1 MKSKSTF
8 TVVLF
13 YSMAGML
20 MIAIHQN
27 MRNGFAAS
35 YMFYMLTFMLFL
47 GFTYRRIN
55 ESKEEEESQ
64 NNQKPD
70 PKVKFKKKGK

>member
-55 ESKEEEESQ
+55 ESKEDDESK
-64 NNQKPD
+64 NNQNGNS
-70 PKVKFKKKGK
+70 KVKFNKKGK

>member
-1 MKSKSTF
+1 
-8 TVVLF
+8 
-13 YSMAGML
+13 MAGML

-27 MRNGFAAS
+27 MRNGFAAA

>member
-1 MKSKSTF
+1 MKSKNTF
-8 TVVLF
+8 SVVLF

-35 YMFYMLTFMLFL
+35 YVFYMFTFMLFL
-47 GFTYRRIN
+47 GYTYRRMN
-55 ESKEEEESQ
+55 EPKEDESE
-64 NNQKPD
+64 NDAKTP
-70 PKVKFKKKGK
+70 VKGKFNKKGK